1 VLSRFDEGISLA
13 RQRPLSDLEERSL
26 IQTLEFTHELAWI
39 MMNDYFAC
47 QGNPSITGSRDAV
60 QEAFDRG
67 LV

>member
-1 VLSRFDEGISLA
+1 M
-13 RQRPLSDLEERSL
+13 

-39 MMNDYFAC
+39 MMKDYFAC

-60 QEAFDRG
+60 QEAFDKD